1 MTPALVGVLCLGLL
15 IASYMRGRGSVHK
28 IGHVV
33 KETIDPPIPDLLVTD
48 AGPGGQNPIRLTR
61 SATAIGKDIEFLSA
75 TLLPGRGMNVFQITA
90 MIPGRGE
97 VPLLMAPNVD
107 TVGPQLPDKGDDAH
121 GEASMTMGGAFLLP
135 WAGRLSGIQ
144 AGNPGMLQAGWQG
157 QLLNFPA
164 LAPGSLNSVDG
175 LFLDRP
181 STTASSDVL
190 PDGQYAQG
198 VFHPAIDGTWPSTI
212 DVTVTVELSSHTLD
226 LTLSAT
232 NTGKTPT
239 PMGIGWHP
247 LFTVPSGDREAAS
260 LTIPSTTVLAMN
272 RATGLPTGRTA
283 STDGTRLDFSRAGGT
298 RLGSQDIDEVYT
310 QLQAPGQSSQTAIE
324 LRDPAYNLKL
334 RLIPMTANITKLHL
348 IAPADKKWVSIG
360 PNTNVPDA
368 FGPEW
373 QPQET
378 GMVMLA
384 PGASMEWK
392 VRLEIAPIS
401 TSETVTH

>member
-1 MTPALVGVLCLGLL
+1 
-15 IASYMRGRGSVHK
+15 
-28 IGHVV
+28 
-33 KETIDPPIPDLLVTD
+33 
-48 AGPGGQNPIRLTR
+48 
-61 SATAIGKDIEFLSA
+61 
-75 TLLPGRGMNVFQITA
+75 
-90 MIPGRGE
+90 
-97 VPLLMAPNVD
+97 
-107 TVGPQLPDKGDDAH
+107 
-121 GEASMTMGGAFLLP
+121 
-135 WAGRLSGIQ
+135 
-144 AGNPGMLQAGWQG
+144 
-157 QLLNFPA
+157 
-164 LAPGSLNSVDG
+164 
-175 LFLDRP
+175 
-181 STTASSDVL
+181 
-190 PDGQYAQG
+190 
-198 VFHPAIDGTWPSTI
+198 
-212 DVTVTVELSSHTLD
+212 VELSSHTLD